1 MRVCVSK
8 NPYRNLPSV
17 DVLMESAALSALN
30 LGHALK
36 VEAVR
41 DVLSHAREAIG
52 RGEDAPDADALEQR
66 VIRLAHQIVRARFR
80 NVINATGVMI
90 HTNLGRAPLM
100 SDPIA
105 STQGYSNL
113 EFDLVTGK
121 RGSRRSHLEEL
132 ICELSGAEAALVVNN
147 TAAAVLLL
155 LTARARGKE
164 VLISRSELVEIGGS
178 FRVPEIME
186 ASGAILREVGTTNR
200 TYVEDYEKAVTSN
213 TAAILKVHRSNFRV
227 SGFTH
232 EATTSELVELAG
244 RCNLPFWFD
253 LGSATF
259 GPLPPE
265 LPVECD
271 VRAELSAGIDIGCFS
286 GDKLLGGPQSG
297 ILVGK
302 KEAIAE
308 LASHPMARAL
318 RVGKLTIK
326 HMQDVLLAYR
336 RGQSADVTLSAM
348 LNVSLEELE
357 ARGRVLLSL
366 LEEGGVSADIVPSD
380 DPIGGG
386 SHPDQTLPGR
396 AVKLLGIR
404 GVNGMAGRLRQGD
417 VPVVCVV
424 REGAI
429 HLHLRT
435 LVSVQL
441 ETLANAVILAASG
454 LATKS
459 GGES

>member
-1 MRVCVSK
+1 
-8 NPYRNLPSV
+8 
-17 DVLMESAALSALN
+17 MESPELRAID
-30 LGHALK
+30 LGHQPK

-41 DVLSHAREAIG
+41 NALAHARQVISDGA
-52 RGEDAPDADALEQR
+52 DAPNFEMLVGRTMDILDELTR
-66 VIRLAHQIVRARFR
+66 PRLR

-100 SDPIA
+100 VDETVS
-105 STQGYSNL
+105 SHGYSNL

-132 ICELSGAEAALVVNN
+132 ICDLCGAESALVVNN
-147 TAAAVLLL
+147 TAAAVLLM

-200 TYVEDYEKAVTSN
+200 TYARDYEQAINAN

-232 EATTSELVELAG
+232 EATTSELVELAE
-244 RCNLPFWFD
+244 RHRLPFWYD

-259 GPLPPE
+259 GPLPSE

-271 VRAELSAGIDIGCFS
+271 VRAELAAGIDVGCFS

-302 KEAIAE
+302 EKAIAE

-336 RGQSADVTLSAM
+336 RGRTADITLSAM
-348 LNVSLEELE
+348 LNSTLEELE
-357 ARGRVLLSL
+357 GRGQQIVSL
-366 LEEGGVSADIVPSD
+366 LEAAGVKAELVPSE

-386 SHPDQTLPGR
+386 SHPDQTLPGL
-396 AVKLLGIR
+396 AVRLDYPKGINR
-404 GVNGMAGRLRQGD
+404 IAKRLREAST
-417 VPVVCVV
+417 PVICVI
-424 REGAI
+424 RDNAI
-429 HLHLRT
+429 HLHVRT
-435 LVSVQL
+435 LLTTQF
-441 ETLANAVILAASG
+441 ETLANAVISSVAPE
-454 LATKS
+454 ATS
-459 GGES
+459 SNGSA